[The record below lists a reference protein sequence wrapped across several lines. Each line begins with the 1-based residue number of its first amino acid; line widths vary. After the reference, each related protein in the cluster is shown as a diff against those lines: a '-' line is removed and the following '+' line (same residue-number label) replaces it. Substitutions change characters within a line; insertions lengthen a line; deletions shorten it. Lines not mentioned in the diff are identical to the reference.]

1 MKNKA
6 NTKKNI
12 LIAVTG
18 GIGSG
23 KSTALS
29 ILLDMG
35 YPIISC
41 DKITAQLYKKRCI
54 KKKIKNLFPTAVSG
68 KICLSVNK
76 SEISRLVFNDKKLND
91 LLTDTL
97 TPTIFAKSL
106 KLANKQKGIVF
117 IEVPLLFEKNYT
129 DKFDFI
135 FVLTRDKSTK
145 IKSVIKRSNLT
156 EEQVLSR
163 MAMQVDYD
171 SLDLTNYIVIENNGD
186 LQQLKKRLIEAVH
199 TILEG

>member
-1 MKNKA
+1 MKNKIK
-6 NTKKNI
+6 TKKNI

-29 ILLDMG
+29 ILFDMG

-41 DKITAQLYKKRCI
+41 DKITAELYKKRSI
-54 KKKIKNLFPTAVSG
+54 KKKIKRLFPTAVSG
-68 KICLSVNK
+68 KFCLTVDK
-76 SEISRLVFNDKKLND
+76 SEISKLVFNDKKLND

-97 TPTIFAKSL
+97 TPIIFEKSL
-106 KLANKQKGIVF
+106 KLASRKKGIVF
-117 IEVPLLFEKNYT
+117 IEVPLLFEKNYA
-129 DKFDFI
+129 DKFDFV
-135 FVLTRDKSTK
+135 FVLTRDKSCK

-163 MAMQVDYD
+163 MSMQVDYD
-171 SLDLTNYIVIENNGD
+171 NLDLSNYLVIENKGD
-186 LQQLKKRLIEAVH
+186 IEQLKKRLIKAVH
-199 TILEG
+199 TILEK